1 MYIFYLPIACSLA
14 LALLLLL
21 RCPLVNSYH
30 TYQNNCSIDHIP
42 SINIIYH
49 HHHYLSPSINT
60 YHHLSSSII
69 IINNKLMSLLASLYL
84 ELRPS
89 FIASITPI
97 HQLALLNRSAHC
109 TYLAM
114 GSSFIS
120 SFSHRL
126 PPLHRS
132 IRSLYTP
139 RIRTSI
145 HRSPLPFID
154 CRSFKQS
161 AHCTHLA
168 LGPSFI
174 APLPSIGKRFFNQC
188 VTDACFV
195 IERSLNLR

>member
-1 MYIFYLPIACSLA
+1 MYIFFLPIACSLA

-69 IINNKLMSLLASLYL
+69 IIINKLMSLLASLYL
-84 ELRPS
+84 ELRPP

-97 HQLALLNRSAHC
+97 HQLALLNRSAHY

-139 RIRTSI
+139 CIGTFF
-145 HRSPLPFID
+145 HRSPSIYRQTLL
-154 CRSFKQS
+154 QS
-161 AHCTHLA
+161 MCY
-168 LGPSFI
+168 
-174 APLPSIGKRFFNQC
+174 
-188 VTDACFV
+188 
-195 IERSLNLR
+195 